1 MTELTHFDQFGQAHM
16 VDIAAKSSTKR
27 IAQATGSIRMS
38 PQAFTMLDNPDN
50 RKGDVL
56 GVARI
61 AAIQGAKQTANLI
74 PLCHPL
80 ALTHIHV
87 DFEKD
92 ESQQRLSIYVTAETI
107 GKTGVEM
114 EALSAVSIGLLTVY
128 DMLKAVDKS
137 MTIESIYLVQKQ
149 GGASGEFKRTQK

>member
-1 MTELTHFDQFGQAHM
+1 MTELTHFDQFSQAHM

-38 PQAFTMLDNPDN
+38 PQAFAMLDNPDN